1 MEQKVANG
9 LEPTIPKMIRKVSS
23 QYPEI
28 AAQMTKNAEGVFEPL
43 SYREMY
49 QLSLDFGAS
58 LIELGVKRGEP
69 VGLIADD
76 RKEWFHASI
85 GIMGIG
91 AHDVPRG
98 CDATPVDL
106 ENILGYTE
114 CKISVA
120 ENSTQVNKLISLHE
134 KLPLLKTIISFDA
147 VKEDVV
153 ATAQEAGITIYTYED
168 RIAAGKKWRIDNP
181 GKVEDEI
188 EKGVPEETA
197 CIIFT
202 SGTTGM
208 PKGVELTQKNLMPQ
222 LDELRERIYLNPGE
236 NILCILPVWHVY
248 MRAIEYVLTIQA
260 ATLCYSKPVGSIML
274 ADIQKVNPVILPAVP
289 RVWESVHDSIV
300 NKMRKTGGIVYSM
313 FKFFLKVGIIHGR
326 MNRILFRQNPKF
338 GNDYIVAKWILFV
351 IPWLLLF
358 PLKWLGDLLVFRK
371 IRALLGKNFRAG
383 IAGGG
388 AYPKTLDEFYYAI
401 GVNVCEGYGM
411 TETAPVISVRP
422 IAAPIFGT
430 IGSPLRG
437 MEARIVDPT
446 DGFVLGRCK
455 EGVLQLRGDM
465 VMKGYLKRPDLTE
478 KIISP
483 DGWLDTGDLALM
495 TLHDELIIK
504 GRIKDTIVLR
514 GGENIEPVPIEQ
526 KLKESI
532 YVNNAVVVGQDQ
544 RYLAALLLVNEEEV
558 KNFASE
564 NGIDYDTYENLLA
577 SENIQRLFENE
588 VASRINAKNGFKMFE
603 RINKFKLITKPFEVG
618 QELSGKQDLMRPRIY
633 QIYDKEIKAMFE

>member
-1 MEQKVANG
+1 MNG
-9 LEPTIPKMIRKVSS
+9 LEPTIPKMIRKTASD
-23 QYPEI
+23 YPEI
-28 AAQMTKNAEGVFEPL
+28 VAQRYKNAEGVFQAIT
-43 SYREMY
+43 YREMY
-49 QLSLDFGAS
+49 QLMLDFGAA
-58 LIELGVKRGEP
+58 LLELGVKRGEP
-69 VGLIADD
+69 IGLIADD
-76 RKEWFHASI
+76 RKEWFHASV

-91 AHDVPRG
+91 AYDVPRG
-98 CDATPVDL
+98 CDATPGDL
-106 ENILGYTE
+106 ENILGFTE
-114 CKISVA
+114 CKFVVA
-120 ENSTQVNKLISLHE
+120 ENSVQIKKLVDLHE
-134 KLPLLKTIISFDA
+134 KLPHLKTIISFDA
-147 VKEDVV
+147 AKEDV
-153 ATAQEAGITIYTYED
+153 AAEAKAAGITLYTYED
-168 RIAAGKKWRIDNP
+168 RIAAGKKWRIDNE
-181 GKVEDEI
+181 GAVEAEF

-197 CIIFT
+197 CVIFT

-208 PKGVELTQKNLMPQ
+208 PKGVELIQKNLIPQ

-236 NILCILPVWHVY
+236 NALCILPVWHVY
-248 MRAIEYVLTIQA
+248 MRAIEYVITVQA

-289 RVWESVHDSIV
+289 RVWESVYDGIIK
-300 NKMRKTGGIVYSM
+300 KMRKTGGVIYAL
-313 FKFFLKVGIIHGR
+313 FKFFVKVGIIHGR
-326 MNRILFRQNPKF
+326 MNRVLFRQNPKF

-351 IPWLLLF
+351 IPWLLLY
-358 PLKWLGDLLVFRK
+358 PLKLLGNLIVFRK
-371 IRALLGKNFRAG
+371 IKAMLGNNFRAG

-388 AYPKTLDEFYYAI
+388 AYPKSLDEFYYAI

-411 TETAPVISVRP
+411 TETAPVIAVRP
-422 IAAPIFGT
+422 IASPIFGT

-455 EGVLQLRGDM
+455 EGVLQLKGDM
-465 VMKGYLKRPDLTE
+465 VMKGYLKRPDLTA
-478 KIISP
+478 KVMTS

-495 TLHDELIIK
+495 TLHDEIIIK

-532 YVNNAVVVGQDQ
+532 YVTNAVVVGQDQ

-558 KNFASE
+558 KNFAAE

-577 SENIQRLFENE
+577 SENVQRLFESE
-588 VASRINAKNGFKMFE
+588 IAARINAKNGFKMFE
-603 RINKFKLITKPFEVG
+603 RINTFRLITKPFEVG

-633 QIYDKEIKAMFE
+633 QIYDKEIKSMFE